1 MEYLT
6 QTEAVYL
13 ADILSGES
21 YADTTAHY
29 ERDRLIAK
37 LLRLKTWAEKEE
49 AAQARLNAL

>member
-6 QTEAVYL
+6 QAEAVYL
-13 ADILSGES
+13 AGILSGES

-37 LLRLKTWAEKEE
+37 LLRLKTWAEREE